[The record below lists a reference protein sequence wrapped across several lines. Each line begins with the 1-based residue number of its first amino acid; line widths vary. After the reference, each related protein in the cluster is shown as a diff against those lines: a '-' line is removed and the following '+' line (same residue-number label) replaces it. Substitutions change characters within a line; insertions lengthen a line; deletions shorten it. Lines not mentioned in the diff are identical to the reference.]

1 MTDNDIKAEQFRR
14 PRHQG
19 NEKQI
24 MIFKLRNILNI
35 IFIIGAVVGMVY
47 YFFFDEYI
55 GTIIILVAM
64 GFKITETSIRLLKI
78 K

>member
-1 MTDNDIKAEQFRR
+1 MTDNAIKAEEIRR
-14 PRHQG
+14 QRHQG

>member
-1 MTDNDIKAEQFRR
+1 MTDNDIKAEEIRR
-14 PRHQG
+14 SRHQG

>member
-1 MTDNDIKAEQFRR
+1 MKNNNFQEDLGGTNHRNEDKKILIFR
-14 PRHQG
+14 
-19 NEKQI
+19 
-24 MIFKLRNILNI
+24 LRNILNI
-35 IFIIGAVVGMVY
+35 LFIIGAIIGMAY
-47 YFFFDEYI
+47 YFFIEEYI

>member
-1 MTDNDIKAEQFRR
+1 MTDNDIKAEEIRR
-14 PRHQG
+14 PRHQA

-35 IFIIGAVVGMVY
+35 IFIIGAIVGMVY